1 MKRLQYVYHVNV
13 TNINRQM
20 MTNNRLKKNQ
30 WHVTSEWPPT
40 L

>member
-20 MTNNRLKKNQ
+20 MINNRLNKTNG
-30 WHVTSEWPPT
+30 T
-40 L
+40 